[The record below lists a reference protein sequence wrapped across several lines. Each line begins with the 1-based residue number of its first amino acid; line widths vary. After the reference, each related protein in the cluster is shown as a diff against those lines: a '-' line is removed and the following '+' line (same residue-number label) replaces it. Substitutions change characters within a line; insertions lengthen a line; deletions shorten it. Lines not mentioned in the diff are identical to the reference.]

1 MDRTKRTNRGPSSI
15 SKVLA
20 GCTLA
25 LMAMLGSPTPG
36 LAQGLNWQGQT
47 GAFITPFAYNSASP
61 DHGIGKPE
69 VSFHYLDAGNVI
81 GGMYQTSITVGL
93 FNRTEFG
100 YTRTLDTAGSSLS
113 FSPLFSNGFNTVHGK
128 VMLLREKQW
137 KKSYLPAISLGFV
150 ARTQVRRV
158 GGVLDGRDTSNGD
171 VYLVAT
177 KMVTQMKALP
187 ILLNLGLRGTN
198 AVVMG
203 IGGNAPDWQ
212 ARCFGAAGFVLKAP
226 FHSRVVVGSEAAQ
239 EPHYIAGLPGATVP
253 TSLTYFARLLPVPE
267 KGRLNID
274 FGVAQSVGKI
284 MPGVDI
290 QARSRFATGVS
301 YQF

>member
-1 MDRTKRTNRGPSSI
+1 
-15 SKVLA
+15 VA
-20 GCTLA
+20 V
-25 LMAMLGSPTPG
+25 LGSPILG

-61 DHGIGKPE
+61 DHSIGRPQL
-69 VSFHYLDAGNVI
+69 SFHYLDAGEVI
-81 GGMYQTSITVGL
+81 GGMFQTSITVGL

-100 YTRTLDTAGSSLS
+100 YTRTLDSAGSSPSL
-113 FSPLFSNGFNTVHGK
+113 SPLFANGFNTVHGK

-137 KKSYLPAISLGFV
+137 KKPYLPAISLGFV

-158 GGVLDGRDTSNGD
+158 GGVLDGHDTSNGD

-187 ILLNLGLRGTN
+187 VLLNLGVRGTN
-198 AVVMG
+198 AAVMG

-212 ARCFGAAGFVLKAP
+212 GRCFGAAGFVLKAP
-226 FHSRVVVGSEAAQ
+226 FRSRVVVGSEAAQ
-239 EPHYIAGLPGATVP
+239 EPHYLAGLPGATVP

-274 FGVAQSVGKI
+274 VGVAQSVGKI